1 MANID
6 FRTKLIP
13 LLGKPK
19 ESPLALRLVNCG
31 LEAANLNARCL
42 YSAVETEH
50 LADVVGGVRH
60 LNCAGLA
67 LTIPHQKEVLSLLDE
82 LDPLCA
88 KMACCDTAVKQ
99 EGKLIG
105 HNALGT
111 GFYTAIT
118 RDGEDTKDRTVFC
131 LGSGCEGHAIC
142 GILAYYGVKKLYIT
156 DPLDSCAQALAT
168 AINEGIAP
176 VAEYVPFQNFDHLS
190 ECSMVIHTSHSG
202 ELALPAE
209 LMRKEAYYF
218 DTCPFPAK
226 SQFLQSAEA
235 AGAKFL
241 DGSGMSLYTAME
253 QIRLWTGEEAPEEA
267 MQLEL
272 ARILEEKSTKA

>member
-6 FRTKLIP
+6 FRTKFIP

-88 KMACCDTAVKQ
+88 KIACCDTAVKK

-131 LGSGCEGHAIC
+131 LGSGCEGRAIC

-156 DPLDSCAQALAT
+156 DPLDSSAQALAD

-176 VAEYVPFQNFDHLS
+176 VAEYVPFQNFTHLA

-202 ELALPAE
+202 GTPLPAE
-209 LMRKEAYYF
+209 LMRKEVYYF

-272 ARILEEKSTKA
+272 ARILEEKSLKA